1 MDDID
6 PDNLSEKQRIE
17 LAAATSFLQI
27 YNLRKGTNYDVVGVQ
42 DTPDVRCQ
50 DRSSQKVLELEITLL
65 EDRPDDIAYV
75 LGRVDV
81 KDEISITRVIDF
93 RRDVIPRLVE
103 RLKDKLLSVYG
114 EKTALLIRQVGPLW
128 TVSDWQREAAAVVS
142 QVLAGREK
150 HYGMGVWI
158 LCSNTSTIPV
168 SNDLFPLFDP
178 DIGLIEWK
186 PIVQPSERL
195 VAKIT
200 WENSPTPDFKQF
212 AERDDVDVVR
222 IDSPHGCEY
231 AILIAFITEE
241 TEEFREE
248 AIDFYR
254 SQMMFFCPCG
264 NGNARMLGNWFAIK
278 T

>member
-6 PDNLSEKQRIE
+6 PDNLREKQRIE

-50 DRSSQKVLELEITLL
+50 DRSSQKVLVLEITLL
-65 EDRPDDIAYV
+65 EDHPDDIAYV

-81 KDEISITRVIDF
+81 KDELSITRVIDF

-114 EKTALLIRQVGPLW
+114 EKTALLIRQVGTLW
-128 TVSDWQREAAAVVS
+128 TISDWQREAATVVS
-142 QVLAGREK
+142 QVLAGRER

-168 SNDLFPLFDP
+168 SNDLFPLFD
-178 DIGLIEWK
+178 LI
-186 PIVQPSERL
+186 L
-195 VAKIT
+195 VLLSGNQLSSQVRDWSRKLLGKTAPRQILS
-200 WENSPTPDFKQF
+200 NSQ
-212 AERDDVDVVR
+212 
-222 IDSPHGCEY
+222 
-231 AILIAFITEE
+231 
-241 TEEFREE
+241 RE
-248 AIDFYR
+248 
-254 SQMMFFCPCG
+254 MML
-264 NGNARMLGNWFAIK
+264 MWFELTHHTVANMQS
-278 T
+278 